1 MDTTRLFRNANNT
14 LTLDPSH
21 VIFREK
27 DPGDLMYVVLEGEVE
42 ILVGERIIETIGV
55 GGIFGEMALIDD
67 GPRSATARS
76 KTACKLVPVNAK
88 RFMFLVEQTPFFAI
102 HVMKLMSE
110 RMRRMNRTLVGG
122 P

>member
-55 GGIFGEMALIDD
+55 GGIFGEIRGGVNQGRCQPGVDD
-67 GPRSATARS
+67 LSFSLHPHGPVERSCRARRSLPLTSAS
-76 KTACKLVPVNAK
+76 K
-88 RFMFLVEQTPFFAI
+88 E
-102 HVMKLMSE
+102 
-110 RMRRMNRTLVGG
+110 
-122 P
+122 